1 MTWARAGAGII
12 AAMTLRA
19 RFVAADAARPAEPEP
34 RPTLVWILTQ
44 LVPSPEVAA
53 GKDSAAA
60 ASESVRFGLRWQV
73 TPILYSFGINPRL
86 SPWRALVVEP
96 IVRQSGSIEL
106 YFSPELFVGSLD
118 NPLLRGGVRSYFPL
132 VGKGDDLS
140 VSLGTSYTYM
150 NGQSGVGYELGAYVL
165 YGTLGIQ
172 LTYSPTLSPA
182 QWITTFRFRYF

>member
-1 MTWARAGAGII
+1 MTWARTGARVI
-12 AAMTLRA
+12 ATMTLWA

-53 GKDSAAA
+53 GRDSAGT
-60 ASESVRFGLRWQV
+60 ESVRFGLRWQV

-106 YFSPELFVGSLD
+106 FFSPELFVGGLD
-118 NPLLRGGVRSYFPL
+118 SPLLRGGVRSYFPI
-132 VGKGDDLS
+132 VAKGDELS
-140 VSLGTSYTYM
+140 VSLGTSYTYVS
-150 NGQSGVGYELGAYVL
+150 GRSGVAYELGVYVL

-172 LTYSPTLSPA
+172 VTYDPGPSA
-182 QWITTFRFRYF
+182 EQWITTLRFRYF